1 MTKFEVL
8 ILLITHLNGIMKKG
22 IKLFSPEMKM
32 ADLVEINYRLL
43 AVLARLGMNIG
54 FGEKTV
60 SKVCEETGIDTAAF
74 ILICNMYS
82 YQGYM
87 PTEETLESADPES
100 VLKYLHNSH
109 SFYMEEDFR
118 KLEKV
123 MNELVAPCSPGQK
136 KVILDFLEGYKTEVE
151 RHFEYEE
158 QVFFPY
164 VRAVMSGTACGDY
177 SSSKF
182 EENHSNIEEKLNDL
196 KNIVMKY
203 LPHECSPRLASD
215 VLFAL
220 FSLSEDLGKHTGI
233 EDLVLVPMT
242 NRMEKK
248 EA

>member
-1 MTKFEVL
+1 
-8 ILLITHLNGIMKKG
+8 
-22 IKLFSPEMKM
+22 M

-158 QVFFPY
+158 QVFFP
-164 VRAVMSGTACGDY
+164 
-177 SSSKF
+177 
-182 EENHSNIEEKLNDL
+182 
-196 KNIVMKY
+196 
-203 LPHECSPRLASD
+203 
-215 VLFAL
+215 
-220 FSLSEDLGKHTGI
+220 
-233 EDLVLVPMT
+233 
-242 NRMEKK
+242 
-248 EA
+248 